1 MPIHH
6 YSDVL
11 IVDDSGTVRS
21 LVRKILAQLGYKS
34 IHEASDG
41 EGALE
46 KILEKHFDLVISDW
60 NMEPMN
66 GEELLKEVRANKKC
80 AQLPF
85 IMMTSDCAIKKVV
98 LARRAGADFLSTS
111 RLLPR
116 DFKPRFVRSIAR
128 DSGTQFPRSDL
139 VQ

>member
-6 YSDVL
+6 YSNVL
-11 IVDDSGTVRS
+11 VVDDSGTMRN
-21 LVRKILAQLGYKS
+21 LVRKILTKLEYKN
-34 IHEASDG
+34 IDEASDG
-41 EGALE
+41 ESALA

-85 IMMTSDCAIKKVV
+85 IMMTSDCAISKIV
-98 LARRAGADFLSTS
+98 LARRAGADSFIN
-111 RLLPR
+111 
-116 DFKPRFVRSIAR
+116 KPFSPEGLQAKISEINSHRQRHPVPA
-128 DSGTQFPRSDL
+128 
-139 VQ
+139 

>member
-98 LARRAGADFLSTS
+98 LARRAGADSFIN
-111 RLLPR
+111 
-116 DFKPRFVRSIAR
+116 KPFTAEGLQAKICEINSQRQRHPVPA
-128 DSGTQFPRSDL
+128 
-139 VQ
+139 